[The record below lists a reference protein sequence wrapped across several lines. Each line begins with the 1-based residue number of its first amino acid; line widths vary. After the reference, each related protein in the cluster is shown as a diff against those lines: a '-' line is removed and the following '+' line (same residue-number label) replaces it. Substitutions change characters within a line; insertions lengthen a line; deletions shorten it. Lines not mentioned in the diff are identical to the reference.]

1 MFEKQEGNSTGAKIW
16 LSLDPEKVR
25 LRINA
30 IAERLERVLSKE
42 NARSTAND
50 KNNPTSFWQFK
61 FYIKNKMPRQ
71 DCLGGALPII

>member
-50 KNNPTSFWQFK
+50 KNNPTSF
-61 FYIKNKMPRQ
+61 
-71 DCLGGALPII
+71 